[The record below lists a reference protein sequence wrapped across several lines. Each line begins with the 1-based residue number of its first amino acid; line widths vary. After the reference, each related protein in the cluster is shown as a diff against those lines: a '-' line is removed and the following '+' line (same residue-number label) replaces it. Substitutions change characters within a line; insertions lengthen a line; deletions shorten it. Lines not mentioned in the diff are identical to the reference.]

1 MSEPP
6 AEGLLAGYAP
16 GQEQELRGHAV
27 LMGVFASLCTTFV
40 LWLRR
45 SGRKLP
51 DHVGAG
57 DLLLVSV
64 ATHKAARL
72 IAKDRVTSPLR
83 APFTRFQRSAGPAEV
98 AEEPRGAGLR
108 RSIGELVSCPYCLGM
123 WIASA
128 FVAGLIVMPRA
139 TRAVAS
145 VLTAVTGSDLLQ
157 IAYKKA
163 EDTLPR

>member
-1 MSEPP
+1 MDESPIKR
-6 AEGLLAGYAP
+6 LFDGYAP
-16 GQEQELRGHAV
+16 GQQQELQGRVV
-27 LMGVFASLCTTFV
+27 LMAVFASLCSGFAAWFT
-40 LWLRR
+40 R

-51 DHVGAG
+51 DRIGIG

-83 APFTRFQRSAGPAEV
+83 APFARFEHAGGPGEV
-98 AEEPRGAGLR
+98 AEEPRGRGLR
-108 RSIGELVSCPYCLGM
+108 RSIGELVTCPYCLGM

-128 FVAGLIVMPRA
+128 FMGGLIVVPRA
-139 TRAVAS
+139 TRAIAS
-145 VLTAVTGSDLLQ
+145 VLTAVTGSDVLQ

-163 EDTLPR
+163 EETL